1 MSDTESEI
9 IEKTLLEIKNVQS
22 LIDNYELN
30 LIGLRASPN
39 DEFTHKE
46 IKRTEVWNSN
56 CEKIALAACS

>member
-1 MSDTESEI
+1 MSDKESKL

-22 LIDNYELN
+22 LIDNYELT

-46 IKRTEVWNSN
+46 IKRTEVSYAFCLMN
-56 CEKIALAACS
+56 CNHST